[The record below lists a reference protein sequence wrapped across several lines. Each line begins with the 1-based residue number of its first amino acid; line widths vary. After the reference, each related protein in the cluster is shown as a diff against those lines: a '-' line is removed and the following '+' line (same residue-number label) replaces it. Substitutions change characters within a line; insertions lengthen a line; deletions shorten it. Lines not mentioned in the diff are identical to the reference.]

1 MLQGKDLVIVDKG
14 IMRKEILLVEKYF
27 DSFLLFSLVIEA
39 VEAWCS
45 YASRYWETWFDH
57 ASSARWLVWM
67 NKG

>member
-1 MLQGKDLVIVDKG
+1 
-14 IMRKEILLVEKYF
+14 MRKEVLLVEKYF

-67 NKG
+67 NKE